1 MMNIMDVKKD
11 RSKALFICFIS
22 YCLAFM
28 VSIGTWLFFSYFPFL
43 MKILIADISATV
55 IIFVFSSIFKNVSLY
70 DPYWSVAPFII
81 ILLYYFISVVSYHD
95 LLRQTVV
102 FILVCSWSIRLTFNW
117 MRQWRGLTHEDWRY
131 AERREKNGKS
141 FWIINLFGL
150 QLMPTFLVYLGCLS
164 FYPVMFEG
172 TNSFG
177 PLDLLAFII
186 TLGAIIIES
195 LADRQSYNFRCKR
208 ETSKQFIRTGLWA
221 YSRHPNYFG
230 EVSFWWG
237 VFLFSI
243 ASNPSSWVFIIGPI
257 SITTLFL
264 GISIPLMEK
273 RNLRT
278 KPSYEK
284 YREQVSAFIPWFQK
298 KKESKI

>member
-1 MMNIMDVKKD
+1 MNIKKD
-11 RSKALFICFIS
+11 RIKAYIICFIS
-22 YCLAFM
+22 YCLAL
-28 VSIGTWLFFSYFPFL
+28 VVAIIIWVFFSNL
-43 MKILIADISATV
+43 SILITILIADISATL
-55 IIFVFSSIFKNVSLY
+55 IIFVFSLFFKNVSLY
-70 DPYWSVAPFII
+70 DPYWSVAPII
-81 ILLYYFISVVSYHD
+81 IIFFYYFNPVASHD
-95 LLRQTVV
+95 DFFRQTIVL
-102 FILVCSWSIRLTFNW
+102 ILVCAWSIRLTFNW
-117 MRQWRGLTHEDWRY
+117 ARQWRGLTHEDWRY
-131 AERREKNGKS
+131 AERREKNGKI
-141 FWIINLFGL
+141 FWLINLFGL

-164 FYPVMFEG
+164 FYPIMFEG

-195 LADRQSYNFRCKR
+195 LADRQLYNFRLKR
-208 ETSKQFIRTGLWA
+208 ENSEQFIRTGLWA

-237 VFLFSI
+237 IIIFSI
-243 ASNPSSWVFIIGPI
+243 ASNPSYWVFIIGPI
-257 SITTLFL
+257 SITSLFV

-284 YREQVSAFIPWFQK
+284 YIEQVSALVPWFRK
-298 KKESKI
+298 KTESKN